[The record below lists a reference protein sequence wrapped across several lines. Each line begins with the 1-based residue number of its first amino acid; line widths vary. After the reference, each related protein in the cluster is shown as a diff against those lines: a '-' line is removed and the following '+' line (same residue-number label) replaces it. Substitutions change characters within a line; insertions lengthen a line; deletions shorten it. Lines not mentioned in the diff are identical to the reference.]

1 MTAFK
6 KLTAYSD
13 VKCKW
18 VSSTYPYDEENTQL
32 KAENAKLREQGAR
45 LFDKTLELGTEN
57 AGLQERIEN
66 QRRKLEHAQTPE
78 YVAALEAENAELKRE
93 AADTIES
100 LAQKVEDLEGMLGEL
115 PPEGKC
121 AMLLVKQVGGEY
133 IWGCEKYDFASYCLV
148 DSEADTYTG
157 MTLNDQFGRADWGD
171 KLAMAKEL
179 RKMAASL
186 ESQGDVLGVMDA
198 AHESCK
204 QVPEQGERENGDE
217 RESYD
222 AGFKNGVKACLQQF
236 DGLIHEGAD
245 VDEIQGWIDRQ
256 WEEEI

>member
-1 MTAFK
+1 MSM
-6 KLTAYSD
+6 L
-13 VKCKW
+13 
-18 VSSTYPYDEENTQL
+18 SSQADELRSWADQL
-32 KAENAKLREQGAR
+32 SEREDEFGVVVRA
-45 LFDKTLELGTEN
+45 L
-57 AGLQERIEN
+57 
-66 QRRKLEHAQTPE
+66 
-78 YVAALEAENAELKRE
+78 VADLRE

-100 LAQKVEDLEGMLGEL
+100 LRDRAHILQQKVEDLEGMLREL

-157 MTLNDQFGRADWGD
+157 MTLNDPFGRADWGD

-179 RKMAASL
+179 RKMAAIL
-186 ESQGDVLGVMDA
+186 ESQGDVLGVMDS
-198 AHESCK
+198 AHESCE

-222 AGFKNGVKACLQQF
+222 AGFKNGVKACLQQL

-245 VDEIQGWIDRQ
+245 MDEIQAWVDRQ
-256 WEEEI
+256 WEEEVA